1 VRKFIEASIL
11 LVAATFTCGAAEAA
25 ELRVLITNGMKP
37 VMAEVA
43 AQFEHSSGL
52 KLSIRYEGSAIL
64 QQEIARGDT
73 FDVAMLITSN
83 MDAIA
88 KLDKIAATTRV
99 DVARSGLGMV
109 VGAGRPKPDISTV
122 DAFKR
127 AMLDAKSIAY
137 VTKGASGIHFIAV
150 CERLGIAEQVKA
162 KGKTLP
168 TGTVAEFVANGEA
181 ELAIQQKSELVSL
194 KGTDLLGPLPPEVDL
209 VSLIA
214 AAASAST
221 KESDA
226 AKAFIK
232 FFATPEVITVIKAKG
247 MDPA

>member
-1 VRKFIEASIL
+1 MRKFISVGIF
-11 LVAATFTCGAAEAA
+11 LVLATFTFGVAEAA

-37 VMAEVA
+37 VMTEVA
-43 AQFEHSSGL
+43 AQFERSSGH

-64 QQEIARGDT
+64 QQEITRGDA
-73 FDVAMLITSN
+73 FDVAMLIASN
-83 MDAIA
+83 MDAVA
-88 KLDKIAATTRV
+88 KLDKIAAATRV
-99 DVARSGLGMV
+99 NVARSGLGMV
-109 VGAGRPKPDISTV
+109 VRAGQPKPDISTV

-137 VTKGASGIHFIAV
+137 VTKGASGVHFIAV

-181 ELAIQQKSELVSL
+181 ELAIQQKSELASL

-209 VSLIA
+209 ISLIA

-232 FFATPEVITVIKAKG
+232 FFATPDVITVIKAKG